1 MRKRRS
7 AGGEKGGGRREEG
20 GGRRE
25 MSVHL
30 VGDKFARVAALL
42 SPATFSS
49 IYQSLRPSA
58 VENIRMFGY
67 SNTRKEDNRKIKKR

>member
-25 MSVHL
+25 MSIHL

-49 IYQSLRPSA
+49 IYRSLRPSA
-58 VENIRMFGY
+58 VENIRMFG
-67 SNTRKEDNRKIKKR
+67 TAIREKKIKGR